1 MNTTLIPNFP
11 FFLRRMFFLVKIND
25 KNVIFQSDPVLN
37 SLSNVTTLNLFANK
51 KCQQCKDK
59 LFSFFCYSCRI
70 LGVEM
75 IKFY

>member
-25 KNVIFQSDPVLN
+25 KNIIFQSDPVLN

-51 KCQQCKDK
+51 KCQ
-59 LFSFFCYSCRI
+59 
-70 LGVEM
+70 
-75 IKFY
+75 